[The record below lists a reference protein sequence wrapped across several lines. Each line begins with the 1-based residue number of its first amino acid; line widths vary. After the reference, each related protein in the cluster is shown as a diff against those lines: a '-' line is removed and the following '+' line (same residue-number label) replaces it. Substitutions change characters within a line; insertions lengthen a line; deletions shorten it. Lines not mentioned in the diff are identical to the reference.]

1 MSQGK
6 AEVENQVITAQNVNL
21 TNCDREAIHIPSS
34 IQSHGILFALSEPE
48 FTIIQVSNN
57 TFDYLGLQ
65 PEELLNKKLS
75 FLLDEIQIQAI
86 RICLTEDFESVNP
99 LKVYIKLGEER
110 LIFDGVVHRSVG
122 AVILELEPTLSTED
136 EAKFFDFYNLVK
148 SPLSKI
154 QKSSTL
160 SQLCNVIVEEIRKI
174 TGFDRVMIYRFDDD
188 GAGMVIA
195 ESPREDLDKF
205 LGLRYPATDIP
216 QQAKRL
222 YKLNLLRLIKDVN
235 YQQANLIPQL
245 NPQTNEPLDMS
256 LSSLRSVS
264 SLHIEY
270 LQNMGVNAS
279 MSVSLL
285 KDKKLWGL
293 IACHHYDS
301 RKAVSY
307 EIRTVCEFLG
317 QIMSFELAAKEEN
330 EDLDYKMKLKSIQ
343 SRFIDSITQA
353 EDLIDGLSKNPSDLL
368 DLVSASGVAICNNGN
383 LITEGTIPTELQIS
397 ELASWVETQIG
408 KEIIYH
414 TDSLASVYP
423 EAEKFTDVGSGLIA
437 VFISKVQKTYIL
449 WFRPEVIQTV
459 NWGGNPHK
467 SIEVLEDGTVNISP
481 RQSFKLWQETVRNK
495 SLAWKKCEIEATLE
509 LRSSIVGILLR
520 KADELAKVN
529 LELERSNDDLDSFAY
544 IASHDLKE
552 PLRGIHNYSSFLME
566 DYGEILDNDGISK
579 LETLMRLTKRMEN
592 LIDSLL
598 HYSRLGRTELLLNK
612 TNLNE
617 IVNNAADVIRISQN
631 KDVDI
636 RIPRTLP
643 IIYCDTTQISELF
656 SNLITNALKYNDKTQ
671 KWIEIGFI
679 DPIIDVEEYQLLYTH
694 RSDSQPPIIFYV
706 RDNGI
711 GIRPKH
717 LETVFRIFKRLHAPN
732 RYGGGTGAGLTIVKK
747 IVERHSGTIWVE
759 STFKEGSTFY
769 FTLQLDS
776 ESCNK

>member
-1 MSQGK
+1 MNQGK
-6 AEVENQVITAQNVNL
+6 AETENQVITAQNVTL
-21 TNCDREAIHIPSS
+21 SNCDREAIHIPSS
-34 IQSHGILFALSEPE
+34 IQSHGILLALSEPE
-48 FTIIQVSNN
+48 FTIVQVSDN
-57 TFDYLGLQ
+57 TFEYLGWQ
-65 PEELLNKKLS
+65 PEELLNRKLS
-75 FLLDEIQIQAI
+75 FLVDESQIQTI
-86 RICLTEDFESVNP
+86 RMCLKEDFESVNP
-99 LKVYIKLGEER
+99 LKVFIKRGEET
-110 LIFDGVVHRSVG
+110 LIFDGIVHRSVG
-122 AVILELEPTLSTED
+122 AVILELEPTLSTQD
-136 EAKFFDFYNLVK
+136 DAKFFDFYNLVRT
-148 SPLSKI
+148 PLSKI

-160 SQLCNVIVEEIRKI
+160 TELCNVIVKEIRKI
-174 TGFDRVMIYRFDDD
+174 TGFDRVMIYRFDED
-188 GAGMVIA
+188 GAGIVIA
-195 ESPREDLDKF
+195 ENPREDLDKF

-216 QQAKRL
+216 KQAKRL
-222 YKLNLLRLIKDVN
+222 YTLNLLRLIKDVN
-235 YQQANLIPQL
+235 CQQANLIPRL

-256 LSSLRSVS
+256 LSVLRSVS
-264 SLHIEY
+264 PLHIEY

-301 RKAVSY
+301 GKPVSY

-317 QIMSFELAAKEEN
+317 QIMSFELATKEEN
-330 EDLDYKMKLKSIQ
+330 QDLDYKMKLKSIQ

-353 EDLIDGLSKNPSDLL
+353 EDLVDGLNKNPSDLL
-368 DLVSASGVAICNNGN
+368 DLVSASGVAICNQGS
-383 LITEGTIPTELQIS
+383 LITEGRVPTELQIN

-408 KEIIYH
+408 SEIIYH

-423 EAEKFTDVGSGLIA
+423 QAEKFTDVGSGLIA
-437 VFISKVQKTYIL
+437 IFISKVQKTYIL
-449 WFRPEVIQTV
+449 WFRSEVVQTV

-467 SIEVLEDGTVNISP
+467 PVEVLEDGTINISP

-495 SLAWKKCEIEATLE
+495 SLAWKKCEIEAALE

-552 PLRGIHNYSSFLME
+552 PLRGIHDYSSFLME
-566 DYGEILDNDGISK
+566 DYGETLDSDGISK

-617 IVNNAADVIRISQN
+617 IVNNAVDVIRISQN
-631 KDVDI
+631 QDVNV
-636 RIPRTLP
+636 RIPRKLP

-656 SNLITNALKYNDKTQ
+656 SNLISNSLKYNDKTE

-679 DPIIDVEEYQLLYTH
+679 DPIIDVDEYQLLYSH

-706 RDNGI
+706 KDNGI

-717 LETVFRIFKRLHAPN
+717 LETVFRIFKRLHALN
-732 RYGGGTGAGLTIVKK
+732 RYGGGTGAGLTIVNTS
-747 IVERHSGTIWVE
+747 RL
-759 STFKEGSTFY
+759 EG
-769 FTLQLDS
+769 
-776 ESCNK
+776 C

>member
-6 AEVENQVITAQNVNL
+6 ASHKNQVITAQNVNI

-34 IQSHGILFALSEPE
+34 IQPHGILLALTEPE
-48 FTIIQVSNN
+48 FTIVQVSNN
-57 TFDYLGLQ
+57 TFEYLGLQ
-65 PEELLNKKLS
+65 PEELLNQKLS
-75 FLLDEIQIQAI
+75 FLLDESQIQAV
-86 RICLTEDFESVNP
+86 RMCLTEDFESVNP
-99 LKVYIKLGEER
+99 LKVSIKLGNKT
-110 LIFDGVVHRSVG
+110 LIYDGIVHRSVG
-122 AVILELEPTLSTED
+122 AAVLELEPTQSTQED
-136 EAKFFDFYNLVK
+136 TKFFDFYNLVR
-148 SPLSKI
+148 SPLNKI

-160 SQLCNVIVEEIRKI
+160 TELCNVIVKEVRKI
-174 TGFDRVMIYRFDDD
+174 TGFDRVMVYRFDDD
-188 GAGMVIA
+188 GAGMVIS
-195 ESPREDLDKF
+195 ESPKEGLEKF

-216 QQAKRL
+216 KQARRL
-222 YKLNLLRLIKDVN
+222 YELNLLRLIRNVY
-235 YQQANLIPQL
+235 YQPVELIPQL
-245 NPQTNEPLDMS
+245 NPQTNKALDMS
-256 LSSLRSVS
+256 LSVLRSVS
-264 SLHIEY
+264 PLHIEY
-270 LQNMGVNAS
+270 LKNMGVTAS

-293 IACHHYDS
+293 IACHHYGREKS
-301 RKAVSY
+301 VSY

-330 EDLDYKMKLKSIQ
+330 EDLDYKINLKSIQ
-343 SRFIDSITQA
+343 SRFIDSITYA
-353 EDLIDGLSKNPSDLL
+353 EDLIDGLTKNPSDLL
-368 DLVSASGVAICNNGN
+368 DLVGASGVAICNQEN
-383 LITEGTIPTELQIS
+383 LITEGTTPTELQIN
-397 ELASWVETQIG
+397 ELVSWVETQMG
-408 KEIIYH
+408 SEIIYH

-437 VFISKVQKTYIL
+437 LAISKVQKTYIL
-449 WFRPEVIQTV
+449 WFREEFVQTV

-467 SIEVLEDGTVNISP
+467 PIEVLSDGSINISP

-495 SLAWKKCEIEATLE
+495 SLDWKNCEIEAALE

-566 DYGEILDNDGISK
+566 DYGETLDNDGVSK

-598 HYSRLGRTELLLNK
+598 HYSRLGRTELFPDN
-612 TNLNE
+612 TDLNE
-617 IVNNAADVIRISQN
+617 IVNNAVDVIKISQN

-636 RIPRTLP
+636 RIPRKLP
-643 IIYCDTTQISELF
+643 TIKCDRTQISELF
-656 SNLITNALKYNDKTQ
+656 TNLISNSLKYNNKTE
-671 KWIEIGFI
+671 KFIEIGFI
-679 DPIIDVEEYQLLYTH
+679 DPIADVEGYQLLYTH
-694 RSDSQPPIIFYV
+694 NSDLQPPIIFYV
-706 RDNGI
+706 KDNGI

-747 IVERHSGTIWVE
+747 IVERHNGTIWVE
-759 STFKEGSTFY
+759 STFKQGSTFY
-769 FTLQLDS
+769 FTLQVDS
-776 ESCNK
+776 E

>member
-6 AEVENQVITAQNVNL
+6 AVSGNQVVTAQNVNL
-21 TNCDREAIHIPSS
+21 TNCDREAIQIPSS
-34 IQSHGILFALSEPE
+34 IQPHGILFALSEPK
-48 FTIIQVSNN
+48 FTIVQVSNN
-57 TFDYLGLQ
+57 TFEYLGLQ
-65 PEELLNKKLS
+65 PEELLNQKLS
-75 FLLDEIQIQAI
+75 FLLDESHIQAI
-86 RICLTEDFESVNP
+86 RKCLTEDFEGVNP
-99 LKVYIKLGEER
+99 LKVSIKRSDETLV
-110 LIFDGVVHRSVG
+110 FDGIVHRSVG
-122 AVILELEPTLSTED
+122 SVILELEPTQSTQD
-136 EAKFFDFYNLVK
+136 DAKFFDFYNLVR
-148 SPLSKI
+148 SPLNKI

-160 SQLCNVIVEEIRKI
+160 TELCNVIVKEIRKI
-174 TGFDRVMIYRFDDD
+174 TGFDRVMVYRFDDD
-188 GAGMVIA
+188 GAGVVIS
-195 ESPREDLDKF
+195 ESPKEGLEKF
-205 LGLRYPATDIP
+205 LGLRYPDTDIP
-216 QQAKRL
+216 KQARRM
-222 YKLNLLRLIKDVN
+222 YTLNLLRLIRNVN
-235 YQQANLIPQL
+235 YQPVQLIAQL
-245 NPQTNEPLDMS
+245 NPHTNEPLDMS
-256 LSSLRSVS
+256 LSVLRSVS
-264 SLHIEY
+264 PLHIEY
-270 LQNMGVNAS
+270 LKNMGVTAS

-293 IACHHYDS
+293 IACHHYGS
-301 RKAVSY
+301 EKAVSY

-353 EDLIDGLSKNPSDLL
+353 EDLVNGLTKNPSDLL
-368 DLVSASGVAICNNGN
+368 DLLGAKGVVICNGSNS
-383 LITEGTIPTELQIS
+383 IKEGATPTEFQIN
-397 ELASWVETQIG
+397 ELVSWVETQMG
-408 KEIIYH
+408 NEIIYH

-423 EAEKFTDVGSGLIA
+423 EAENFQDVGSGLVA
-437 VFISKVQKTYIL
+437 LAISKIQTTYIL
-449 WFRPEVIQTV
+449 WFRPEVLQTV

-467 SIEVLEDGTVNISP
+467 AIEVLEDGTVNISP

-495 SLAWKKCEIEATLE
+495 SLAWKNCEIEAALE

-566 DYGEILDNDGISK
+566 DYGETLNEDGVSK

-598 HYSRLGRTELLLNK
+598 HYSRLGRTELSLHN

-617 IVNNAADVIRISQN
+617 IIHNAVDVLKISFNQ
-631 KDVDI
+631 DVDI
-636 RIPRTLP
+636 RIPRKLP
-643 IIYCDTTQISELF
+643 TINCDTTQISELF
-656 SNLITNALKYNDKTQ
+656 SNLLSNGLKYNDKAE
-671 KWIEIGFI
+671 KRIEVGFI
-679 DPIIDVEEYQLLYTH
+679 DPVTDTEQYQKHYSH
-694 RSDSQPPIIFYV
+694 RSESQPPIIFYV

-717 LETVFRIFKRLHAPN
+717 LETIFRIFKRLHAPN

-747 IVERHSGTIWVE
+747 IVERHGGTIWVE

-769 FTLQLDS
+769 FTLQSVS
-776 ESCNK
+776 E

>member
-6 AEVENQVITAQNVNL
+6 AISTNEAITSSNVNL

-34 IQSHGILFALSEPE
+34 IQPHGILFALSEPD
-48 FTIIQVSNN
+48 FRIVQVSNN

-65 PEELLNKKLS
+65 PEELLNQKLS
-75 FLLDEIQIQAI
+75 FLLDESQIQAI

-99 LKVYIKLGEER
+99 LKVSIKRGEKILR
-110 LIFDGVVHRSVG
+110 FDGVVHRTVG
-122 AVILELEPTLSTED
+122 AVLLELEPTESTQD
-136 EAKFFDFYNLVK
+136 DAKFFDFYNLVRT
-148 SPLSKI
+148 PLSKI

-160 SQLCNVIVEEIRKI
+160 SQLCDVIVTEIRKI
-174 TGFDRVMIYRFDDD
+174 TGFDRVMIYRFDED

-195 ESPREDLDKF
+195 EDPREDLDKY

-216 QQAKRL
+216 KQAKRL
-222 YKLNLLRLIKDVN
+222 YELNLLRLIQDIN
-235 YQQANLIPQL
+235 YQAVELIPQL
-245 NPQTNEPLDMS
+245 NPQTNKPLDMS
-256 LSSLRSVS
+256 LSVLRSVS
-264 SLHIEY
+264 PLHLEY
-270 LQNMGVNAS
+270 LRNMGVNTS

-293 IACHHYDS
+293 IACHHYDLG
-301 RKAVSY
+301 KTVSY

-343 SRFIDSITQA
+343 SRFVDSITQA
-353 EDLIDGLSKNPSDLL
+353 EDLIDGLTKNPSDLL
-368 DLVSASGVAICNNGN
+368 DLVSASGVAICNLGS
-383 LITEGTIPTELQIS
+383 LITEGTVPTESHIH
-397 ELASWVETQIG
+397 ELVYWVETQIG
-408 KEIIYH
+408 TEIIYH

-423 EAEKFTDVGSGLIA
+423 EAEKFTDIGSGLIA
-437 VFISKVQKTYIL
+437 LAISKVQKTYIL
-449 WFRPEVIQTV
+449 WFRPEVLQTV

-467 SIEVLEDGTVNISP
+467 PVEVLEDGSVNISP

-566 DYGEILDNDGISK
+566 DYGDILDSDGISK

-598 HYSRLGRTELLLNK
+598 HYSRLGRTELFLNK

-617 IVNNAADVIRISQN
+617 IINNAADVIRISQN

-636 RIPRTLP
+636 RIPRKLP
-643 IIYCDTTQISELF
+643 TIYCDTTQVSELF
-656 SNLITNALKYNDKTQ
+656 SNLISNALKYNDKTE

-679 DPIIDVEEYQLLYTH
+679 DPITDVEEYQLLYTH
-694 RSDSQPPIIFYV
+694 NSDSQTPIIFYV
-706 RDNGI
+706 KDNGI

-732 RYGGGTGAGLTIVKK
+732 RFGGGTGAGLTIVKK
-747 IVERHSGTIWVE
+747 IVERHNGTMWVE

-769 FTLQLDS
+769 FTLLPDK
-776 ESCNK
+776 E

>member
-6 AEVENQVITAQNVNL
+6 AEIENQVITAHNVNL

-34 IQSHGILFALSEPE
+34 IQAHGILLVLSEPE
-48 FTIIQVSNN
+48 FTIVQVSDN

-65 PEELLNKKLS
+65 PEELLNQKLS
-75 FLLDEIQIQAI
+75 FLFDKSQIQAI
-86 RICLTEDFESVNP
+86 RMCLKEDFESVNP
-99 LKVYIKLGEER
+99 LKVFIKRGEKT

-122 AVILELEPTLSTED
+122 AVILELEPTLSTQD
-136 EAKFFDFYNLVK
+136 DAKFFDFYNLVRT
-148 SPLSKI
+148 PLSKI

-160 SQLCNVIVEEIRKI
+160 SELCNVIVKEIRNI

-188 GAGMVIA
+188 GAGVVIA

-216 QQAKRL
+216 KQAKRL
-222 YKLNLLRLIKDVN
+222 YTLNLLRLIKDVN
-235 YQQANLIPQL
+235 YQQADLIPQL

-256 LSSLRSVS
+256 LSGLRSVS
-264 SLHIEY
+264 PLHIEY
-270 LQNMGVNAS
+270 LQNMGVKAS

-301 RKAVSY
+301 GKPVSY

-330 EDLDYKMKLKSIQ
+330 EDLDYKMKLKLIQ

-353 EDLIDGLSKNPSDLL
+353 EDLIDGLNKNPSDLL
-368 DLVSASGVAICNNGN
+368 DLVNASGVAICNQGS
-383 LITEGTIPTELQIS
+383 LITEGRVPTELEIN
-397 ELASWVETQIG
+397 ELAPWVETQIG
-408 KEIIYH
+408 SEIIYH

-423 EAEKFTDVGSGLIA
+423 EAEKFTDVASGLIA

-449 WFRPEVIQTV
+449 WFRQEVVQTV

-467 SIEVLEDGTVNISP
+467 PIEVLEDGSVNISP

-495 SLAWKKCEIEATLE
+495 SLAWKKCEIEAALE

-566 DYGEILDNDGISK
+566 DYGESLDGDGISK

-612 TNLNE
+612 TNLND

-636 RIPRTLP
+636 RIPRELP

-656 SNLITNALKYNDKTQ
+656 SNLISNALKYNDKTE
-671 KWIEIGFI
+671 KWVEVGFI
-679 DPIIDVEEYQLLYTH
+679 DPIADVEEYQLLYTH

-706 RDNGI
+706 KDNGI

-717 LETVFRIFKRLHAPN
+717 LETVFRIFKRLHAPS

-747 IVERHSGTIWVE
+747 IVERHNGTIWVE

-776 ESCNK
+776 E

>member
-1 MSQGK
+1 MSQGE
-6 AEVENQVITAQNVNL
+6 AVSQNQLVTAKNVTL

-34 IQSHGILFALSEPE
+34 IQPHGILFALSEPE
-48 FTIIQVSNN
+48 FTIVQVSNN
-57 TFDYLGLQ
+57 TFHYLGLQ
-65 PEELLNKKLS
+65 PEELLSKKLS
-75 FLLDEIQIQAI
+75 FLLDESQIQAI
-86 RICLTEDFESVNP
+86 RMCLTKDFESVNP
-99 LKVYIKLGEER
+99 LKVSIERDEET
-110 LIFDGVVHRSVG
+110 LIFDGIVHRSIG
-122 AVILELEPTLSTED
+122 AVILELEPTLSTQD
-136 EAKFFDFYNLVK
+136 DAKFFDFYNLVRT
-148 SPLSKI
+148 PLSKI

-160 SQLCNVIVEEIRKI
+160 SELCNVIVTEIRKI
-174 TGFDRVMIYRFDDD
+174 TGFDRVMIYRFDED

-195 ESPREDLDKF
+195 EDPREDLDKY

-216 QQAKRL
+216 KQAKRL
-222 YKLNLLRLIKDVN
+222 YELNLLRLIQNIN
-235 YQQANLIPQL
+235 YQPAELVPQL

-256 LSSLRSVS
+256 LSVLRSVS
-264 SLHIEY
+264 PLHIEY
-270 LQNMGVNAS
+270 LQNMGVTAS

-301 RKAVSY
+301 EKPVSY

-353 EDLIDGLSKNPSDLL
+353 EDLIDGLTKNPSDLL
-368 DLVSASGVAICNNGN
+368 DLVSASGVAIFNLGS
-383 LITEGTIPTELQIS
+383 LITEGNTPTKSQIKELVD
-397 ELASWVETQIG
+397 WVETQIEN
-408 KEIIYH
+408 EIIYH

-423 EAEKFTDVGSGLIA
+423 EAENFTDVASGLIA
-437 VFISKVQKTYIL
+437 LAISKIQKTYIL
-449 WFRPEVIQTV
+449 WFRPEVVQTV

-467 SIEVLEDGTVNISP
+467 PREVLDDGTIKISP
-481 RQSFKLWQETVRNK
+481 RQSFKLWQETVRQK
-495 SLAWKKCEIEATLE
+495 SLDWKKCEIEATLE

-566 DYGEILDNDGISK
+566 DYGDTLDNDGVSK

-617 IVNNAADVIRISQN
+617 IVDNAVDVIRISQN
-631 KDVDI
+631 KEVDV
-636 RIPRTLP
+636 RIPRKLP
-643 IIYCDTTQISELF
+643 TIYCDTTQISELF
-656 SNLITNALKYNDKTQ
+656 SNLISNALKYNDKTE

-679 DPIIDVEEYQLLYTH
+679 DPVTDVGEYQLLYNH
-694 RSDSQPPIIFYV
+694 QNDSQSPIIFYIK
-706 RDNGI
+706 DNGI

-747 IVERHSGTIWVE
+747 IVERHNGTIWVE
-759 STFKEGSTFY
+759 SNFKQGSTFY
-769 FTLQLDS
+769 FTLQPDS
-776 ESCNK
+776 E